1 MTNEEFEKTKEFILQ
16 QQAQFASDMQQLR
29 EAQAKTDQVVTQT
42 VEIVG
47 RLANATLEGFKDVN
61 AKIDVLVDSQINLS
75 EAQSRTHEDLTNLI
89 AVVDRYFTEGRN
101 GN

>member
-29 EAQAKTDQVVTQT
+29 EAQAKTEQVVTQAGE
-42 VEIVG
+42 VVS
-47 RLANATLEGFKDVN
+47 RLYFK
-61 AKIDVLVDSQINLS
+61 
-75 EAQSRTHEDLTNLI
+75 
-89 AVVDRYFTEGRN
+89 EGRN